1 MFKPSKKHSKNWR
14 YKEGGIRHDY
24 KYDGIL
30 YSTICLECG
39 KPLGQHYGMRC
50 PKSKKESRNEL

>member
-30 YSTICLECG
+30 HSTICLECG

-50 PKSKKESRNEL
+50 PEPKKEI